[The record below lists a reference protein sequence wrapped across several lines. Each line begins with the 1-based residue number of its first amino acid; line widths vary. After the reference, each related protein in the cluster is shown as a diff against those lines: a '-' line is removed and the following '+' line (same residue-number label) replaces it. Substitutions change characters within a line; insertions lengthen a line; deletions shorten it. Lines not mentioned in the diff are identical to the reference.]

1 MVRVE
6 EELRHQRELMREGFA
21 QMDQRHQELR
31 QDMAARFEQVDR
43 RLEQIDRRSER
54 VQQDIREP
62 QRRMDRFM
70 LWSFGTTVGVGGLV
84 VTLIN
89 FWNP

>member
-31 QDMAARFEQVDR
+31 QDMAARFEQADR
-43 RLEQIDRRSER
+43 RFES
-54 VQQDIREP
+54 VKQDIRGL
-62 QRRMDRFM
+62 QRRMDGFM
-70 LWSFGTTVGVGGLV
+70 RW
-84 VTLIN
+84 
-89 FWNP
+89 

>member
-1 MVRVE
+1 MRVE
-6 EELRHQRELMREGFA
+6 EERKHKRALMREGFA

-43 RLEQIDRRSER
+43 RFES
-54 VQQDIREP
+54 VQQDIREL
-62 QRRMDRFM
+62 QRRMDRF
-70 LWSFGTTVGVGGLV
+70 LIWSFGTTAGAGGLV
-84 VTLIN
+84 VTLIK